1 MFFDFDGVIADTEP
15 LHLRA
20 YQAVLQADGIDLNK
34 SEYYARYLGYDDV
47 GLFDALAKDRHI
59 SLSTEKIDE
68 WVAAKS
74 CIVEEMLSSD
84 SILFPGAA
92 TCVKMFA
99 ERVPLAVASGALEPE
114 IEIVLD
120 HAGLRS
126 SFAAIASASDGVRGK
141 PAPDLYL
148 LAIAKLQSR
157 LPNPFDPAIVHRDRR
172 FTLGTRSGSSGGTAM
187 RGGDA
192 HLSCGRARPGRPDR
206 RHAQRPDACR
216 KSRHLFA
223 KILVKV
229 DRARSRAISSTVHF
243 GTSTVRSRV
252 TSSMR
257 GIRPY
262 PDRR

>member
-1 MFFDFDGVIADTEP
+1 MSVLQAVFFDFDGVIADTEP

-59 SLSTEKIDE
+59 SLSDEKIDE

-74 CIVEEMLSSD
+74 SIVEEMLSSD

-92 TCVKMFA
+92 ACVRMFA

-114 IEIVLD
+114 IEIVLQQ
-120 HAGLRS
+120 AGLRS

-148 LAIAKLQSR
+148 LAMAKLKDR
-157 LPNPFDPAIVHRDRR
+157 LPGAIDPAACIAIEDSRWG
-172 FTLGTRSGSSGGTAM
+172 LEA
-187 RGGDA
+187 
-192 HLSCGRARPGRPDR
+192 
-206 RHAQRPDACR
+206 AQRAGLRCVAVTHTYPAAELG
-216 KSRHLFA
+216 KA
-223 KILVKV
+223 
-229 DRARSRAISSTVHF
+229 DRVVEALGDLTLSDIEAL
-243 GTSTVRSRV
+243 
-252 TSSMR
+252 
-257 GIRPY
+257 IRENP
-262 PDRR
+262 R